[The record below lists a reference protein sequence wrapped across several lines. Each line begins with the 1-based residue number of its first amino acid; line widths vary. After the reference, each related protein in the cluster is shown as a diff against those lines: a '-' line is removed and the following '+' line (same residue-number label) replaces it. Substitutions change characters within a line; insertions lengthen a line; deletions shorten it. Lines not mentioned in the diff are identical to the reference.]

1 MHKDFIAVQNAN
13 SARDTAAKIR
23 EDPLLAIKRQ
33 ELAAMEALK
42 NRPDI
47 RRKLKEMQK
56 APESKEDRRARKK
69 AEKEVSLLMP
79 HDAVTLYV
87 VKADKPGPQE
97 GET

>member
-1 MHKDFIAVQNAN
+1 MMELKLIQQVGNLHKEFIAVQNAN

-56 APESKEDRRARKK
+56 APESKEERKARKK
-69 AEKEVSLLMP
+69 AEKEVSSSSFELFCE
-79 HDAVTLYV
+79 
-87 VKADKPGPQE
+87 KIS
-97 GET
+97 